1 MGSYS
6 ECNGKLCICLV
17 CPHNCKLAPGSSGI
31 CRVRQNEGHGSIAL
45 TTCGLVSGYG
55 SDPIEKKPL
64 YHFYPGSTILSVG
77 SYGCNLRCD
86 FCQNWH
92 ISGGVKGLSGKRMKP
107 EQIVEDACSIPGNA
121 GIAFTYNEPVVWIEF
136 MLATAG
142 KAKEA
147 GLATVMVS
155 NGYVNEKP
163 LEDILKVID
172 AFNLDLKFFSDESY
186 RKYTGGTLA
195 PVLRSMSQIASAGRH
210 LEITTLV
217 IPGLNDT
224 VNEINGITGWIASE
238 CGTETP
244 LHLSRYHPAHKRITP
259 ATPVR
264 KLTELHER
272 ASETLSYV
280 YIGNATKEGLSD
292 TRCPGC
298 GATVTIRTGYAT
310 EIKNITNSGKCS
322 LCGHTIYRHFTSPA

>member
-1 MGSYS
+1 M
-6 ECNGKLCICLV
+6 V
-17 CPHNCKLAPGSSGI
+17 CPHNCKLGPGSSGI

-92 ISGGVKGLSGKRMKP
+92 ISNGRNPMPGKRMKS
-107 EQIVEDACSIPGNA
+107 EQIVSDALDIPGNI

-163 LEDILKVID
+163 LKDILKVID
-172 AFNLDLKFFSDESY
+172 AFNIDLKFFSDESY

-210 LEITTLV
+210 LEVTTLV
-217 IPGLNDT
+217 IPGLNDSDD
-224 VNEINGITGWIASE
+224 EIKDIAAWIASE
-238 CGTETP
+238 CGRDTP
-244 LHLSRYHPAHKRITP
+244 LHLSRYHPAHKRTTGP
-259 ATPVR
+259 TPVS
-264 KLTELHER
+264 KLVELHR
-272 ASETLSYV
+272 LASESLSYV
-280 YIGNATKEGLSD
+280 YIGNAYSPRLSD

-298 GATVTIRTGYAT
+298 GTTVTTRTGY
-310 EIKNITNSGKCS
+310 ITDFQNLTDSGKCS
-322 LCGHTIYRHFTSPA
+322 LCGHTIYRYFISPA